1 MNRGPM
7 KPGEKREVTKAENQ
21 FNLAI
26 MILRNELQRRSD
38 VMKDR
43 LAATEGGLRNLGLL
57 KWLVDFIQDA
67 ITRTLT
73 DKDVQKYV
81 TYAEHGR
88 LTIDIPGAV
97 ETRTHVA
104 IDKKDLNE
112 LANYAVYG
120 QCTTCIREGKEIKR
134 CPLRQIL
141 LHVAPPDE
149 LKDHKGIMSCEYI
162 QIGQM
167 IMQAQGDDGHED
179 RTD

>member
-43 LAATEGGLRNLGLL
+43 LAATDGGLRNLGLL

-67 ITRTLT
+67 ITKTLT
-73 DKDVQKYV
+73 DKDVQKYI

-149 LKDHKGIMSCEYI
+149 LADHKGIMSCEYI
-162 QIGQM
+162 KIGQM
-167 IMQAQGDDGHED
+167 IMDFQSNEP
-179 RTD
+179 TD

>member
-26 MILRNELQRRSD
+26 MILRNELVRRSD

-57 KWLVDFIQDA
+57 KWLVDFVQDA
-67 ITRTLT
+67 ITSTLT
-73 DKDVQKYV
+73 DKDIQKYA

-120 QCTTCIREGKEIKR
+120 QCTTCIREGKEIKH

-162 QIGQM
+162 KIGQM
-167 IMQAQGDDGHED
+167 IMDYQSNEP
-179 RTD
+179 TD

>member
-26 MILRNELQRRSD
+26 MILRNELVRRSD

-162 QIGQM
+162 KIGQM
-167 IMQAQGDDGHED
+167 IMDYQSNEP
-179 RTD
+179 TD

>member
-57 KWLVDFIQDA
+57 KWLVDFVQDA
-67 ITRTLT
+67 ITQTLT
-73 DKDVQKYV
+73 DKDIQKYA

-141 LHVAPPDE
+141 LHVAPPVE
-149 LKDHKGIMSCEYI
+149 LADHKGIMSCEYI
-162 QIGQM
+162 KIGQM
-167 IMQAQGDDGHED
+167 IMDYQSNEP
-179 RTD
+179 TD